1 MYVGAQDKTGCY
13 YNGDAS
19 KDHERNGISLNGMN
33 RSHVTRNLKGKFS
46 YAGCEIMKMRQ
57 TINYTA
63 DASKRIF
70 LKGNPLGTL
79 DSVITEGAR
88 GMWR

>member
-1 MYVGAQDKTGCY
+1 MRCGRKTFLKCLEKRIKFYMYVGAQDKTGCY

-46 YAGCEIMKMRQ
+46 YAGCEIMKMR
-57 TINYTA
+57 
-63 DASKRIF
+63 
-70 LKGNPLGTL
+70 
-79 DSVITEGAR
+79 
-88 GMWR
+88 